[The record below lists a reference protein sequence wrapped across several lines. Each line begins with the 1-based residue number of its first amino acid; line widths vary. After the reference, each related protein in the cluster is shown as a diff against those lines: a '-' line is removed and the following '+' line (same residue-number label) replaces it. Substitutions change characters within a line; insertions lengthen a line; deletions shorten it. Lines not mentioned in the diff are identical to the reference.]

1 MALFLETFDTMEN
14 EKFSLRKRIKSFGY
28 AFAGI
33 RVLLREEHNAWI
45 HCVVAVAAVTL
56 GFLFD
61 ITRSEWT
68 AVVIVIA
75 MVFSAEAVNSA
86 IERTADFVKAERDDR
101 KRDIKDLAAGAVLL
115 CAMGAAVVG
124 VIVFLPYLITFV
136 TSL

>member
-1 MALFLETFDTMEN
+1 MEN

-33 RVLLREEHNAWI
+33 RVLLREAHTAWI
-45 HCVVAVAAVTL
+45 HCVAAVAAVTL
-56 GFLFD
+56 GFLFG
-61 ITRSEWT
+61 ITPGEWT

-115 CAMGAAVVG
+115 CAIGAAVVG
-124 VIVFLPYLITFV
+124 VIVFLPYLITFI

>member
-1 MALFLETFDTMEN
+1 MRD
-14 EKFSLRKRIKSFGY
+14 EKFSLRKRIKSFSY

-33 RVLLREEHNAWI
+33 KVLLREEHNARI
-45 HCVVAVAAVTL
+45 HTVAALVAVML
-56 GFLFD
+56 GFLFG
-61 ITRSEWT
+61 ITPGEWT

-75 MVFSAEAVNSA
+75 MVFAAEAVNSA

-124 VIVFLPYLITFV
+124 VIIFLPYLITFIK
-136 TSL
+136 TLI

>member
-1 MALFLETFDTMEN
+1 MKD
-14 EKFSLRKRIKSFGY
+14 EKFSLAKRIKSFGY

-33 RVLLREEHNAWI
+33 RVLIREEHNAWI
-45 HCVVAVAAVTL
+45 HCVAAVDAVTL

-61 ITRSEWT
+61 ITPGEWT

-101 KRDIKDLAAGAVLL
+101 KRDIKDLAAGAVLI
-115 CAMGAAVVG
+115 CAVGAAVVG
-124 VIVFLPYLITFV
+124 VIIFLPYLITFIN
-136 TSL
+136 SLI

>member
-1 MALFLETFDTMEN
+1 MRD
-14 EKFSLRKRIKSFGY
+14 EKFSLRKRIKSFSY

-33 RVLLREEHNAWI
+33 KVLLREEHNARI
-45 HCVVAVAAVTL
+45 HTVAAIVAVML
-56 GFLFD
+56 GFLFG
-61 ITRSEWT
+61 ITPGEWT

-75 MVFSAEAVNSA
+75 MVFAAEAVNSA

-124 VIVFLPYLITFV
+124 VIIFLPYLITFIK
-136 TSL
+136 TLI

>member
-1 MALFLETFDTMEN
+1 MKD
-14 EKFSLRKRIKSFGY
+14 EKFSLCKRIKSFGY

-33 RVLLREEHNAWI
+33 RVLIREEHNAWI
-45 HCVVAVAAVTL
+45 HCVATVATVTL

-61 ITRSEWT
+61 ITPGEWT

-101 KRDIKDLAAGAVLL
+101 KRDIKDLAAGAVLI
-115 CAMGAAVVG
+115 CAVGAAVVG
-124 VIVFLPYLITFV
+124 VIIFLPYLITFIN
-136 TSL
+136 SLI

>member
-1 MALFLETFDTMEN
+1 MRD
-14 EKFSLRKRIKSFGY
+14 EKFSLRKRIKSFSY

-33 RVLLREEHNAWI
+33 KVLLREEHNARI
-45 HCVVAVAAVTL
+45 HIVAALVAVML
-56 GFLFD
+56 GFLFG
-61 ITRSEWT
+61 ITPGEWT

-75 MVFSAEAVNSA
+75 MVFAAEAVNSA

-124 VIVFLPYLITFV
+124 VIIFLPYLITFIK
-136 TSL
+136 TLI

>member
-1 MALFLETFDTMEN
+1 MEN
-14 EKFSLRKRIKSFGY
+14 EKFSFRKRIKSFGY

-33 RVLLREEHNAWI
+33 RFLLREEHNAWI
-45 HCVVAVAAVTL
+45 HCVAAIAVVTL
-56 GFLFD
+56 GFLFG
-61 ITRSEWT
+61 ITPGEWT

-124 VIVFLPYLITFV
+124 VIVFLPYLITFIN
-136 TSL
+136 SLI